1 MGGLSRHVSL
11 VETCFTQC
19 SSTIIVKCSFSV
31 RFRKIRKKIALLLP
45 ECSYCIVVTRVPV
58 NFSMFKLWNF
68 SATLGRPTQE
78 EKERKRK
85 QREAQLQQIQRELT
99 LDRKLVSGRNGVVGG
114 VADHFGGGGHHG
126 GGRPQ
131 RAKTFREK
139 DTNYLDS
146 SEVKYNTE
154 VKYRPKK
161 VDESQFVS
169 RLRFFGDSPSPPL
182 VSKRHSSAFLTPDDD
197 HQRSGGPDLYGM
209 RRRYTVAALDS
220 EDTDFTTST
229 TGRANIVTFAASTP
243 KLRFSDQA
251 VDMST
256 TSGTNR
262 SSHTSY
268 GTSEDDDGFGNSNPS
283 YRSASNLETI
293 R

>member
-1 MGGLSRHVSL
+1 MFWCVTIGGDL
-11 VETCFTQC
+11 VGT
-19 SSTIIVKCSFSV
+19 
-31 RFRKIRKKIALLLP
+31 
-45 ECSYCIVVTRVPV
+45 
-58 NFSMFKLWNF
+58 MFKLWNF

-99 LDRKLVSGRNGVVGG
+99 LDRKLVSASGNGSSNGN
-114 VADHFGGGGHHG
+114 GHY
-126 GGRPQ
+126 GRPQ
-131 RAKTFREK
+131 RAKTFRHNQDFESDLK
-139 DTNYLDS
+139 FNHH
-146 SEVKYNTE
+146 NE

-161 VDESQFVS
+161 SVNSDESQFVS

-197 HQRSGGPDLYGM
+197 QRPGPDLYGM

-229 TGRANIVTFAASTP
+229 TGRANIVTFATSTP
-243 KLRFSDQA
+243 KLRFSDQT

-268 GTSEDDDGFGNSNPS
+268 GTSEDDDGFAVT
-283 YRSASNLETI
+283 YRSALKIYYLFSRVIHGIEDTRKMNWSESLSCNLPGKSI
-293 R
+293 FPYVDRL

>member
-1 MGGLSRHVSL
+1 
-11 VETCFTQC
+11 
-19 SSTIIVKCSFSV
+19 
-31 RFRKIRKKIALLLP
+31 
-45 ECSYCIVVTRVPV
+45 
-58 NFSMFKLWNF
+58 MFKLWNF

-99 LDRKLVSGRNGVVGG
+99 LDRKLVTTS
-114 VADHFGGGGHHG
+114 GGGHY
-126 GGRPQ
+126 GRPAQ
-131 RAKTFREK
+131 RAKTFRHNNG
-139 DTNYLDS
+139 DLDS
-146 SEVKYNTE
+146 SEVTTAKYSAE

-161 VDESQFVS
+161 SVDESQFVS

-197 HQRSGGPDLYGM
+197 QRPGPDLYGM

-229 TGRANIVTFAASTP
+229 TGRANIVTFATSTP
-243 KLRFSDQA
+243 KLRFSDQT

-268 GTSEDDDGFGNSNPS
+268 GTSEDDDGFGTTTF
-283 YRSASNLETI
+283 RSADIYYNNK
-293 R
+293 

>member
-1 MGGLSRHVSL
+1 M
-11 VETCFTQC
+11 
-19 SSTIIVKCSFSV
+19 
-31 RFRKIRKKIALLLP
+31 
-45 ECSYCIVVTRVPV
+45 PV

-99 LDRKLVSGRNGVVGG
+99 LDRKMVSGRNVVGG
-114 VADHFGGGGHHG
+114 GGGDHFGGHHG
-126 GGRPQ
+126 GGQRPQ

-139 DTNYLDS
+139 ADTYLNNS
-146 SEVKYNTE
+146 TSEVKYNTE